1 MFPSNVKKYAFLG
14 GVSKVKFNGTVY
26 EPDENGLITI
36 DTVYNVDMLNVSGTT
51 YVTDKTWK
59 QIKAAVDGGKT
70 ILFRFPDGWST
81 DCGPSEMTLKSIGT
95 FDAGQT
101 TVYYVDLPCGSFES
115 NDEDG
120 TPAREL

>member
-36 DTVYNVDMLNVSGTT
+36 DTVYYVDMLNASGTT

-70 ILFRFPDGWST
+70 ILFRFPDGWAT
-81 DCGPSEMTLKSIGT
+81 DSGPTEMTLTAIGT
-95 FDAGQT
+95 YDAGQVT
-101 TVYYVDLPCGSFES
+101 IYFVENLVGTFEA

-120 TPAREL
+120 TLRREL